1 MHWAILLGIAVV
13 SDLLDYAL
21 VGSIPFAGDILD
33 LLTVSILFP
42 YVGIESSVGL
52 IELVPGADFLPTYT
66 ALAAWRIWQAYQQ
79 TGTLQGLDIGRKPIR
94 S

>member
-1 MHWAILLGIAVV
+1 MHWVVLLGIAVV

-21 VGSIPFAGDILD
+21 VGSVPFAGDVLD
-33 LLTVSILFP
+33 LLTVGVLFP
-42 YVGIESSVGL
+42 YVGIESGLGL

-66 ALAAWRIWQAYQQ
+66 ALAVWRIWQEYQQ
-79 TGTLQGLDIGRKPIR
+79 TGNLAGLDISRTSIR